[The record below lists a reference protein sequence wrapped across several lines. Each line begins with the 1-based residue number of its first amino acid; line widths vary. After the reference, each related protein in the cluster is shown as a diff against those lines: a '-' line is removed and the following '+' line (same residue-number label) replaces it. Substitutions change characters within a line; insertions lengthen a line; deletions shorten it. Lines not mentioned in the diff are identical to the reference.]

1 MKRLFL
7 LLVMGLTLTAPCA
20 FADDDEE
27 IPQTP
32 PPSDEG
38 GSNNGNNSGSG
49 NNSGGIVTTPV
60 FIPIGAPTELPTPGG
75 RSLSP
80 IYGQYFAGSV
90 ELYFA
95 ADLGSVAVSVFS
107 VTTGDMWVGYGD
119 SYEGFVSISIDAK
132 AGEYSVT
139 IETQN
144 AGVFI
149 GAFRL

>member
-27 IPQTP
+27 IPQN
-32 PPSDEG
+32 PPSSNEDDDENPPAT
-38 GSNNGNNSGSG
+38 NNPDYKPFLPA
-49 NNSGGIVTTPV
+49 PV
-60 FIPIGAPTELPTPGG
+60 PPSIPTPKP

-95 ADLGSVAVSVFS
+95 VDLGSVAVTVFS
-107 VTTGDMWVGYGD
+107 TTTGDMWVGYGD
-119 SYEGFVSISIDAK
+119 SCEGFVSIPIGAK

-149 GAFRL
+149 GNFRR

>member
-1 MKRLFL
+1 
-7 LLVMGLTLTAPCA
+7 MGLTLTVPCA

-27 IPQTP
+27 IPQNPPSEDEGDNGATP
-32 PPSDEG
+32 PLIGPI
-38 GSNNGNNSGSG
+38 N
-49 NNSGGIVTTPV
+49 P
-60 FIPIGAPTELPTPGG
+60 FIPQPMPTPESPSKP

-95 ADLGSVAVSVFS
+95 ADLGSVAVTVFS

-119 SYEGFVSISIDAK
+119 SYEGFVSIPIDAK

-144 AGVFI
+144 AGVFV
-149 GAFRL
+149 AKFFL

>member
-7 LLVMGLTLTAPCA
+7 LLIAGAILSTPCA

-27 IPQTP
+27 IPQN
-32 PPSDEG
+32 PPSEEEG
-38 GSNNGNNSGSG
+38 NT
-49 NNSGGIVTTPV
+49 GGAIQTTP
-60 FIPIGAPTELPTPGG
+60 IPLKPLSPVPQPTPAPDPNP

-95 ADLGSVAVSVFS
+95 ADLGSVAVTVFS

-119 SYEGFVSISIDAK
+119 SYEGFISIPIDAK

-149 GAFRL
+149 GNFYL